1 MFGII
6 DFKVFLISTVL
17 LIVTPGTDTLYILSR
32 SISQGRKAG
41 IYSTLGI
48 VSGVF
53 IHTLLAAFGLSIIL
67 AKSALLFN
75 IIKFVGMAY
84 LIYLGIRMILAK
96 KTNIVEDQPTL
107 EYTSSKKMY
116 IQGMITNVTN
126 PKVVLFFLA
135 FIPQFINT
143 GNSSPL
149 PFVILGLIYS
159 VIGGLWC
166 LTIANFASKLTNK
179 FRKSTKPQYILNK
192 ITGIVFITMGLKLL
206 TTKANQ

>member
-6 DFKVFLISTVL
+6 DFKVFLISTIL
-17 LIVTPGTDTLYILSR
+17 LTLTPGTDTLYILSR

-67 AKSALLFN
+67 AKSALLFA

-84 LIYLGIRMILAK
+84 LVYLGIKMIVSK
-96 KTNIVEDQPTL
+96 KINSIEDQPTI
-107 EYTSSKKMY
+107 EHTSSKKMY
-116 IQGMITNVTN
+116 IQGIITNVTN

-135 FIPQFINT
+135 FIPQFIDT

-149 PFVILGLIYS
+149 SFVILGLIFS
-159 VIGGLWC
+159 LVGGLWC
-166 LTIANFASKLTNK
+166 IAIANFASKLTNK
-179 FRKSTKPQYILNK
+179 FRKSTKSQYILNK
-192 ITGIVFITMGLKLL
+192 MTGAIFITMGLKLL
-206 TTKANQ
+206 TTKPNQ